1 MQQILNYTPKVE
13 RLHHQYQGQG
23 EVNKTLLYED
33 FFEKSEEA
41 KDKVLEAEPSDE
53 KLIKDEN
60 RESSS
65 QEYIPNREK
74 RKQKEKKIENISEE
88 DKKIDLKV

>member
-13 RLHHQYQGQG
+13 RIHHQYQGQG

-33 FFEKSEEA
+33 FYEKSEED
-41 KDKVLEAEPSDE
+41 KDKVLQTEPSDE
-53 KLIKDEN
+53 KLIKNEK
-60 RESSS
+60 EGSSS
-65 QEYIPNREK
+65 MYNPSEK
-74 RKQKEKKIENISEE
+74 RKRETKEDETEEIKEE